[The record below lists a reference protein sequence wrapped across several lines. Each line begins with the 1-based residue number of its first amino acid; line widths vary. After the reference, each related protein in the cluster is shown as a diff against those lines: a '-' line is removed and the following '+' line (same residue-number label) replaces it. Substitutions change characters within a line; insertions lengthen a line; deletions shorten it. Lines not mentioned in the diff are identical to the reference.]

1 MVLHCPSRV
10 FFDTESPV
18 FSILGETGAVGHP
31 YDIDFEKH
39 AVAVIMKCPNKD
51 ACGWTAYS
59 TQAPLPMP
67 HAWTSDPAGHKLIGT
82 DGKLN
87 STDGDGERAHACA
100 AGYKGLLCAECDGN
114 YTGAYWDEARLPHSL
129 DLARCCP
136 ASLGLRKATLAAGS
150 MRTHGTFSL
159 HTSVSQSTG
168 LSGILKCSLLRNRRF
183 VRTTI
188 VEPHVL
194 GWLKLLLGT

>member
-1 MVLHCPSRV
+1 M
-10 FFDTESPV
+10 
-18 FSILGETGAVGHP
+18 GHP

-87 STDGDGERAHACA
+87 STAGDGERAHACA

-136 ASLGLRKATLAAGS
+136 ATGSMKMLKVALGWGKATLAAGS
-150 MRTHGTFSL
+150 MRTHGAWT
-159 HTSVSQSTG
+159 QSRVLTP
-168 LSGILKCSLLRNRRF
+168 RRF
-183 VRTTI
+183 CDCGLPQGQNDGAPDPRRWYGSSKFANGAALAKRTLTACAC
-188 VEPHVL
+188 L
-194 GWLKLLLGT
+194 GPCGGWV